1 MKTFFLEA
9 QSNAKRVTQRSGEGR
24 AMNPTQLVKN
34 HPAETAGPLGTA
46 LAGLIA
52 GLGGIDDADTII
64 YLAIVL
70 SFIPAVVT
78 WIVNLKRGTDANPPT
93 SDTP

>member
-1 MKTFFLEA
+1 MKTFFLEV
-9 QSNAKRVTQRSGEGR
+9 QSSAKRVTQHSGEGR

-34 HPAETAGPLGTA
+34 HPAETAGPLATA

-52 GLGGIDDADTII
+52 GLADVSDADTVI

-70 SFIPAVVT
+70 SFVPAVIT
-78 WIVNLKRGTDANPPT
+78 WIVNMKRGTNDNPP
-93 SDTP
+93 SSNTP